1 MRAVAASLA
10 DLYLDD
16 GSGNAYFGSPT
27 FCGGAKAGLNLEC
40 PREPKVPRF
49 DSDLEGAALH
59 MIGGRCSKR
68 RLFETDNS
76 YMTLVEQKV
85 VLACSRPGRKYY
97 DIF

>member
-40 PREPKVPRF
+40 PREPKVPEL
-49 DSDLEGAALH
+49 SAG
-59 MIGGRCSKR
+59 S
-68 RLFETDNS
+68 
-76 YMTLVEQKV
+76 VELQNERGLK
-85 VLACSRPGRKYY
+85 
-97 DIF
+97 